1 MSAANSLVLV
11 CVLAATASAQTPQA
25 AAVAKFDEGRAA
37 LKAGKYEQAC
47 AAFETSQKLDPQ
59 NGTLFNLAE
68 CSEHLGKLATAWL
81 AYRELSQKD
90 TLDGRKKEAGKR
102 AKALGPRLPKLL
114 LKVESAPAG
123 MTVTIN
129 DKDSTQL
136 VGIESPVDLGE
147 YSIKA
152 TAPGYEPFE
161 TTENV
166 TKEGKTVT
174 IEIELDDKEPEGMPK
189 KPKKPKKKSTT
200 SEEPVSHRKRNGTL
214 VAIAGGGVMTVG
226 LVFGFKAKGSWDD
239 AKAVCPDGQ
248 CPGPIEKMVGDTL
261 VADARSK
268 ATTSTVLFLGGA
280 AITGIGV
287 YLAVTAKSPRS
298 TTALI
303 APTAGG
309 AELVLSGRF

>member
-1 MSAANSLVLV
+1 VSVANSLVIV

-37 LKAGKYEQAC
+37 LKAGKYEEAC

-68 CSEHLGKLATAWL
+68 CSERLGKLATAWL
-81 AYRELSQKD
+81 AYRDLAQKD
-90 TLDGRKKEAGKR
+90 TLDGRKKESAKR
-102 AKALGPRLPKLL
+102 AKALGARLPKLL
-114 LKVESAPAG
+114 IKVESPPAG

-136 VGIESPVDLGE
+136 VGIESPVDLGD

-161 TTENV
+161 STESV

-174 IEIELDDKEPEGMPK
+174 VEIELDEKEVDGVPK
-189 KPKKPKKKSTT
+189 KPKKAKKRTT
-200 SEEPVSHRKRNGTL
+200 PEEPVSHRKRNGVITA
-214 VAIAGGGVMTVG
+214 VAGGSVMAVG
-226 LVFGFKAKGSWDD
+226 LVFGFQAKGSWDD
-239 AKAVCPDGQ
+239 ARSICPDGA
-248 CPGPIEKMVGDTL
+248 CPGPLEKMAGDVL
-261 VADARSK
+261 VDEARSK

-280 AITGIGV
+280 AIMTAGI
-287 YLAVTAKSPRS
+287 YFAATAKSPRS

-303 APTAGG
+303 APMSGG